1 MTLEKL
7 QVTVDDDGIATLL
20 LNDPD
25 SRNAMTPDMGEQ
37 MVAAVERLRADEK
50 VRVVL
55 ITGAGRSFSA
65 GGNLAMLAR
74 DAGVDTGDPDAPSMK
89 GSPKDFYSR
98 FLSIRSLEVPTIAV
112 INGHAIG
119 AGLCFALGCDMRIAA
134 RDAKMGMT
142 FTRLGIHPGM
152 GATWS
157 LPRLVGSAVACELLF
172 TGRVFD
178 AAEAERLGL
187 VNQVVHRDQLGDAAR
202 ELARAIATAGPV
214 AVRLTKQAIYGN
226 VDRSLEQALD
236 LESRQQSQ
244 TFATADAKEG
254 IRAILEKREPAFTGR

>member
-1 MTLEKL
+1 MTLDKI
-7 QVTVDDDGIATLL
+7 QVTVEDEGIATLL

-37 MVAAVERLRADEK
+37 MVAAVEQLRADRS

-55 ITGAGRSFSA
+55 VTGAGAAFSA

-74 DAGVDTGDPDAPSMK
+74 DAGLGDGADGAPSMK
-89 GSPKDFYSR
+89 GSPRDFYAR
-98 FLSIRSLEVPTIAV
+98 FLSIRRLEVPTIAV

-152 GATWS
+152 GATHL

-172 TGRVFD
+172 GGRVFD
-178 AAEAERLGL
+178 AAEAARLGI
-187 VNQVVHRDQLGDAAR
+187 VNRVVNRDDLGAAAR
-202 ELARAIATAGPV
+202 QMAEEIASAGPIAVRMTKRAIYQG
-214 AVRLTKQAIYGN
+214 LTHTL
-226 VDRSLEQALD
+226 DESLE
-236 LESRQQSQ
+236 LESLQQGI
-244 TFATADAKEG
+244 TFGTEDAREG
-254 IRAILEKREPAFTGR
+254 IRALMEKRAPRFTGT